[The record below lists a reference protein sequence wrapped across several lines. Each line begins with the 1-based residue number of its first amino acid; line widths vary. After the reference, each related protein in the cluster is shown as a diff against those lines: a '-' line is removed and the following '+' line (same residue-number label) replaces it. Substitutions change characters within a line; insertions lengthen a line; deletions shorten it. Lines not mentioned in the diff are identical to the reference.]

1 MSSTLPAASKRSQ
14 KPHSICSCLSHDQQ
28 KALATKPVLDLIKQ
42 MRRLAGLLPDSVPE
56 GSLETEDD
64 KKIFHVTSQV
74 HGIDNTVLGT
84 FNRRF
89 NILFGEDTR
98 DNDGRLKYMR
108 RGPMGMDLVLKYLDS
123 IHWQTAQ
130 IPLDLAKL
138 KLGRVVAELTY
149 RCGNTAV
156 ASQTQGP
163 KKKISD
169 KAADP
174 RNLCSDIFAASFTS
188 KKKLKAAAKA
198 KGKTTTT
205 PGDESEED
213 RDYHPP
219 KKARVI
225 SEDEED
231 DFSDSDT
238 ETLAAETG
246 GKRKRLVQVDQDG
259 VPVKPVKPRKAAK
272 KHAKSNAASAAPAVE
287 VIDVSSD
294 DDQPTQGVK
303 RGPKTNTREH
313 YHPPIPVTHNGNRR
327 WEFRCKH
334 CPKTVTFP
342 RTVDRAKSFED
353 EPKQPNLGNLATHL
367 NRDDHGRDMPIPG
380 APEPGPVRSVTAASA
395 KLMEEFLI
403 SGQLNPAI
411 VPTRKG
417 FLTIF
422 SAWILEDDL
431 PFTTGETS
439 GIKRLFQY
447 LKCKFVLPSDT
458 AVRNTLARIF
468 IDMLESLKADL
479 EMVKSQIAVSTDTWT
494 TCSMMFTFAG
504 TIGSWITEDWE
515 LVERVLDFHPIED
528 KEHKGEFA
536 AIGLATRLS
545 ELGVLEKIS
554 VVMDNVSAN
563 DCLMVALARILREK
577 FKIHFVPDNSQIRCL
592 AHVVNL
598 VVQKILA
605 TFKEAADPKDDD
617 YHDQNKDLPIHYD
630 PEEDPE
636 QLNLENEALDAVED
650 EVDLRLTNVKICSSP
665 QRRREFRMIAQ
676 EIYKDK
682 IHKGGR
688 KIAALMVRGTKREE
702 EGEENE
708 SESTSTNQ
716 GKKTQEGIYRKENAK
731 TRKTTH
737 QPKRNLNRQR
747 SRRIPLKRLIRLA
760 MNEPQD
766 VPRSHLRLVIC
777 IMASWDSAKGV
788 RRITDGEDVRIWCAE
803 LLLLFLFLLCF
814 LRVSTRKRS
823 SENVFL
829 VFRRAGGEESGRDGG
844 GGTRA
849 SCIVCRTCAR
859 AVFVLTVRKS
869 SDWRSSVLG
878 RWPVQRSWVSK

>member
-1 MSSTLPAASKRSQ
+1 MSSTLPAASKPRRNHIPSARVTD
-14 KPHSICSCLSHDQQ
+14 KNNTEGLSHDQQ

-74 HGIDNTVLGT
+74 HGIDNTVSGT

-89 NILFGEDTR
+89 DILFGEDTR
-98 DNDGRLKYMR
+98 DNNGRLRYMR
-108 RGPMGMDLVLKYLDS
+108 RGPMGMDLVVKYLEG
-123 IHWQTAQ
+123 IHWQTAA

-138 KLGRVVAELTY
+138 KLERVVAELTY
-149 RCGNTAV
+149 LCGNPAL
-156 ASQTQGP
+156 ASQTQQP
-163 KKKISD
+163 KKKLSE

-174 RNLCSDIFAASFTS
+174 KGKN
-188 KKKLKAAAKA
+188 AAA
-198 KGKTTTT
+198 
-205 PGDESEED
+205 PGNESEED
-213 RDYHPP
+213 RDYRPP
-219 KKARVI
+219 KKTRVV

-231 DFSDSDT
+231 DFSDPDDEPIAV
-238 ETLAAETG
+238 ETA

-272 KHAKSNAASAAPAVE
+272 KNAKSDASSAAPAVE

-313 YHPPIPVTHNGNRR
+313 YHPPIPVTHNGSRP

-380 APEPGPVRSVTAASA
+380 APEPGPVRGVTAASA

-458 AVRNTLARIF
+458 LVRNTLARIF
-468 IDMLESLKADL
+468 IDMLGRLNADL

-494 TCSMMFTFAG
+494 TRSMMFTFAG

-554 VVMDNVSAN
+554 DVLIPYLLAVVMDNVSAN
-563 DCLMVALARILREK
+563 DCLMVALARILRDK
-577 FKIHFVPDNSQIRCL
+577 FNIHFVPDNSQIRCL

-598 VVQKILA
+598 VVQKILS

-617 YHDQNKDLPIHYD
+617 YHEQNKDLPIHYD

-650 EVDLRLTNVKICSSP
+650 EVDHPSKGESS
-665 QRRREFRMIAQ
+665 M
-676 EIYKDK
+676 
-682 IHKGGR
+682 
-688 KIAALMVRGTKREE
+688 LCVRV
-702 EGEENE
+702 
-708 SESTSTNQ
+708 
-716 GKKTQEGIYRKENAK
+716 
-731 TRKTTH
+731 
-737 QPKRNLNRQR
+737 
-747 SRRIPLKRLIRLA
+747 
-760 MNEPQD
+760 D
-766 VPRSHLRLVIC
+766 
-777 IMASWDSAKGV
+777 
-788 RRITDGEDVRIWCAE
+788 
-803 LLLLFLFLLCF
+803 
-814 LRVSTRKRS
+814 
-823 SENVFL
+823 
-829 VFRRAGGEESGRDGG
+829 
-844 GGTRA
+844 
-849 SCIVCRTCAR
+849 
-859 AVFVLTVRKS
+859 
-869 SDWRSSVLG
+869 
-878 RWPVQRSWVSK
+878 